1 MDLAAGPS
9 TKDKL
14 VTKLTTTGRLAL
26 LKPDIFVKGRPLLGG
41 LVG

>member
-1 MDLAAGPS
+1 MVLAAEPS
-9 TKDKL
+9 PKDKL
-14 VTKLTTTGRLAL
+14 VTQLTTTGRLAL